1 MASWRGAFPMSSPAV
16 IASPNWGAASTKGLR
31 KKTNEDAHAFFTL
44 KWGKEDK
51 TASVMIVA
59 DGISS
64 TEGGGRASKIAVE
77 TIKVALSEPSGVTET
92 TSDRMA
98 EALSLANQEIL
109 LEARHNPHWK
119 RMGTT
124 IVLALIV
131 DARLYVMGLGD
142 SRAYLIRK
150 DKIHRLTTDH
160 TWAQY
165 THDAQFQNGSTVAA
179 AHEGNTP
186 SSSSLVR
193 YLGNPN
199 GIHIDRGILSPD
211 SGEKEE
217 YISTQGGDTILLCTD
232 GLYKLITDDELNQIV
247 TEQSTTPSD
256 VSTSLVSLA
265 RQRGET
271 DDITTI
277 VFRLPKSRTAAVT
290 DSADKIGSGRLPVRN
305 LRYVLAAL
313 IALLLLAFQF
323 GYRQPEESNGAES
336 KAVPQSTTNVTKANG
351 DTRAPITQTPTVT
364 STLQP
369 NATQEMRNST
379 LPPIPTQPPPTKI
392 LPTVALPTPTAERN

>member
-1 MASWRGAFPMSSPAV
+1 MSSLAV

-31 KKTNEDAHAFFTL
+31 KELNEDAHIFFTL

-51 TASVMIVA
+51 TANVMIVA

-77 TIKVALSEPSGVTET
+77 TIKAALSEPSSGTET

-98 EALSLANQEIL
+98 EALALANQEIL
-109 LEARHNPHWK
+109 LEARHNPQWK

-124 IVLALIV
+124 IVLALVV

-142 SRAYLIRK
+142 SRAYLIRAG
-150 DKIHRLTTDH
+150 KIHRLTTDH

-165 THDAQFQNGSTVAA
+165 TQDAQFQNGSTFAA
-179 AHEGNTP
+179 ASDGNIP

-217 YISTQGGDTILLCTD
+217 YISTQGGDAILLCTD
-232 GLYKLITDDELNQIV
+232 GLYKLIPDDELNQIV
-247 TEQSTTPSD
+247 TEQNNTPSE
-256 VSTSLVSLA
+256 VSAALVSLA

-277 VFRLPKSRTAAVT
+277 VFKLPNSRTAALA
-290 DSADKIGSGRLPVRN
+290 DSTSKIDSGRLPVRN
-305 LRYVLAAL
+305 LRYILAAL
-313 IALLLLAFQF
+313 IALLLLVFQF
-323 GYRQPEESNGAES
+323 GYRQPEESNGAEIE
-336 KAVPQSTTNVTKANG
+336 AMPQSTTDVVKANV
-351 DTRAPITQTPTVT
+351 DTQVPLTQTPTAT

-369 NATQEMRNST
+369 SSAQEVRNST
-379 LPPIPTQPPPTKI
+379 LPPAPTQPPPTRI
-392 LPTVALPTPTAERN
+392 LPTVALPTPTAERNSG